1 MSNTTKTIKIKAV
14 LQFTPDEAKAES
26 QRKEDMTNLMKIEQN
41 LTMST
46 REIAELTNKEH
57 SNVMRDVRNMLEAL
71 SMDSELKACA
81 KSSTYTGKDGRSYNQ
96 YELDKDTCLT
106 LLLGYDAVARMKV
119 VKRWQE
125 LEAKAQKPMTQIEVL
140 LASVQMLADVEKRLV
155 ATEQQSKEVQG
166 AVAKHESK
174 FIDIESGLEDVKNT
188 NILDHCPTHAES
200 ITAIRDRMNKLYGLS
215 MKVVDEVM
223 RQSPLSLKPAHTVR
237 NTNPAAKGSSYFV
250 YHVKDVNK
258 VFALFA
264 SQAEMVSVGRYKHP
278 FIEGNFKMNK

>member
-1 MSNTTKTIKIKAV
+1 
-14 LQFTPDEAKAES
+14 
-26 QRKEDMTNLMKIEQN
+26 MTNFMKIEQQQ
-41 LTMST
+41 LTMTS
-46 REIAELTNKEH
+46 REIAELIEKQHSHIKVSAERLAQRGVIGTLAVREFNHNGNVYTEYLLNK
-57 SNVMRDVRNMLEAL
+57 RDSLVL
-71 SMDSELKACA
+71 
-81 KSSTYTGKDGRSYNQ
+81 
-96 YELDKDTCLT
+96 
-106 LLLGYDAVARMKV
+106 VAQNCPEFTARIV
-119 VKRWQE
+119 DRWQE

-174 FIDIESGLEDVKNT
+174 FIDIESGLEDIKNT

-200 ITAIRDRMNKLYGLS
+200 ITAIRERMNKLYGLS

-223 RQSPLSLKPAHTVR
+223 RQSPLSLKPAHTIR

>member
-1 MSNTTKTIKIKAV
+1 
-14 LQFTPDEAKAES
+14 
-26 QRKEDMTNLMKIEQN
+26 MTNLITQPTNALEFMFEGNEVRVLRDEKGEPWFVAKDVAETLGYTDTDQAIRTHCKATKTYPVNSTGQVRNVKIIPERDVYR
-41 LTMST
+41 L
-46 REIAELTNKEH
+46 
-57 SNVMRDVRNMLEAL
+57 VMRSKLEGAEKFEEWVVGEVL
-71 SMDSELKACA
+71 PAIRK
-81 KSSTYTGKDGRSYNQ
+81 TGSYSLQ
-96 YELDKDTCLT
+96 P
-106 LLLGYDAVARMKV
+106 
-119 VKRWQE
+119 
-125 LEAKAQKPMTQIEVL
+125 KPMTQIEVL

-155 ATEQQSKEVQG
+155 ATEEQSKQVQG
-166 AVAKHESK
+166 AVAA
-174 FIDIESGLEDVKNT
+174 IESDLEDVKNT

-200 ITAIRDRMNKLYGLS
+200 ITAIRERMNKLYGLS

-223 RQSPLSLKPAHTVR
+223 RQSPLSLKPAHTIR

>member
-1 MSNTTKTIKIKAV
+1 MNLIKTEEK
-14 LQFTPDEAKAES
+14 
-26 QRKEDMTNLMKIEQN
+26 
-41 LTMST
+41 LTMTS
-46 REIAELTNKEH
+46 REIAELTGKSHNH
-57 SNVMRDVRNMLEAL
+57 VMRDIRAMMEELEESPNL
-71 SMDSELKACA
+71 DSVC
-81 KSSTYTGKDGRSYNQ
+81 KSTTYTGSNGQSYNQ

-125 LEAKAQKPMTQIEVL
+125 LEAKVQKPMTQIEL
-140 LASVQMLADVEKRLV
+140 ILATAQVLADVEKRLV
-155 ATEQQSKEVQG
+155 ATEEHNKQVQG

-200 ITAIRDRMNKLYGLS
+200 ITAIRERMNKLYGLS

-223 RQSPLSLKPAHTVR
+223 RQSPLSLKPAHTIR

-278 FIEGNFKMNK
+278 FIEGKFKMSK

>member
-1 MSNTTKTIKIKAV
+1 MDLIKTEEK
-14 LQFTPDEAKAES
+14 
-26 QRKEDMTNLMKIEQN
+26 
-41 LTMST
+41 LTMTS
-46 REIAELTNKEH
+46 REIAELTGKSHNH
-57 SNVMRDVRNMLEAL
+57 VMRDIRAMMAELEGSPNL
-71 SMDSELKACA
+71 DSVC
-81 KSSTYTGKDGRSYNQ
+81 KSTTYNGSNGQSYNQ

-106 LLLGYDAVARMKV
+106 LLLGYAAVARMKV

-125 LEAKAQKPMTQIEVL
+125 LESKVQKPMTQIEVL

-155 ATEQQSKEVQG
+155 ATEQQSKQVQG
-166 AVAKHESK
+166 AVAA
-174 FIDIESGLEDVKNT
+174 IESDLEDVKNT

-200 ITAIRDRMNKLYGLS
+200 ITAIRERMNKMYGLS

-223 RQSPLSLKPAHTVR
+223 RQSPLSLKPAHTIR

-278 FIEGNFKMNK
+278 FIEGKFKMNK

>member
-1 MSNTTKTIKIKAV
+1 
-14 LQFTPDEAKAES
+14 
-26 QRKEDMTNLMKIEQN
+26 MTNLITQPTNALEFMFEGNEVRVLRDEKGEPWFIAQDVCSVLTISNSRDATSRLDDDEKGVGNVYTPGGTQELVTIN
-41 LTMST
+41 ESGLYCLTMTS
-46 REIAELTNKEH
+46 RKP
-57 SNVMRDVRNMLEAL
+57 
-71 SMDSELKACA
+71 
-81 KSSTYTGKDGRSYNQ
+81 
-96 YELDKDTCLT
+96 
-106 LLLGYDAVARMKV
+106 
-119 VKRWQE
+119 
-125 LEAKAQKPMTQIEVL
+125 EAKRFKKWVTSEVLPAIRKTGSYSLQPKPMTQIEVL
-140 LASVQMLADVEKRLV
+140 LVSVQMLADVEKRLV

-174 FIDIESGLEDVKNT
+174 FIDIESGLEDIKNT

-200 ITAIRDRMNKLYGLS
+200 ITAIRERMNKLYGLS

-223 RQSPLSLKPAHTVR
+223 RQSPLSLKPAHTIR

-278 FIEGNFKMNK
+278 FIEGKFKMSK

>member
-1 MSNTTKTIKIKAV
+1 MKT
-14 LQFTPDEAKAES
+14 
-26 QRKEDMTNLMKIEQN
+26 MTNLVKIEQS

-46 REIAELTNKEH
+46 REIAEITGKEH
-57 SNVMRDVRNMLEAL
+57 KHVMRDVRVLREQLGGMFGGSVQTWTHPQN
-71 SMDSELKACA
+71 
-81 KSSTYTGKDGRSYNQ
+81 GQQ
-96 YELDKDTCLT
+96 YEHYLLDKDTCLT

-125 LEAKAQKPMTQIEVL
+125 LESKAQKPMTQIKVL

-166 AVAKHESK
+166 AVAA
-174 FIDIESGLEDVKNT
+174 IESDLEDVKNT
-188 NILDHCPTHAES
+188 NILDYCPTHAES
-200 ITAIRDRMNKLYGLS
+200 ITVIRERMNKMYGLS

-223 RQSPLSLKPAHTVR
+223 RQSPLSLKPAHTIR

-258 VFALFA
+258 VFAMFA

-278 FIEGNFKMNK
+278 FIEGKFKMNK

>member
-1 MSNTTKTIKIKAV
+1 
-14 LQFTPDEAKAES
+14 
-26 QRKEDMTNLMKIEQN
+26 MTNLMKIEQN

-46 REIAELTNKEH
+46 REIAELTCKEH
-57 SNVMRDVRNMLEAL
+57 RNVLVDTRKMLE
-71 SMDSELKACA
+71 ELHGEEGMLTFQQ
-81 KSSTYTGKDGRSYNQ
+81 TYTNGQNGQTYPMFSLPKR
-96 YELDKDTCLT
+96 ET
-106 LLLGYDAVARMKV
+106 LILVSGYSLPMRAKIID
-119 VKRWQE
+119 RWQE
-125 LEAKAQKPMTQIEVL
+125 LEAKVQKPMTQIEL
-140 LASVQMLADVEKRLV
+140 ILATAQVLADIEKRLV
-155 ATEQQSKEVQG
+155 ATEEHNKQVQG

-188 NILDHCPTHAES
+188 NILDNCPTHAES
-200 ITAIRDRMNKLYGLS
+200 ITAIRERMNKMYGLS

-223 RQSPLSLKPAHTVR
+223 RQSPLSLKPAHTIR

-278 FIEGNFKMNK
+278 FIEGKFKMSK

>member
-1 MSNTTKTIKIKAV
+1 MKTKLQSNQTK
-14 LQFTPDEAKAES
+14 QGAKS
-26 QRKEDMTNLMKIEQN
+26 QRKEDMTNLMKIEQS

-57 SNVMRDVRNMLEAL
+57 KHVLRDVRVLRDQL
-71 SMDSELKACA
+71 SDMFGGSVQ
-81 KSSTYTGKDGRSYNQ
+81 TWTHPQNGQQ
-96 YELDKDTCLT
+96 YEHFVLDKDTCLT

-125 LEAKAQKPMTQIEVL
+125 LESKAQKPMTQIEVL

-166 AVAKHESK
+166 TVAKHESK
-174 FIDIESGLEDVKNT
+174 FLFIESDLQDVKNT

-200 ITAIRDRMNKLYGLS
+200 ITAIRSRMNKMYGLS

-223 RQSPLSLKPAHTVR
+223 RQSPLSLKPAHTIR

-278 FIEGNFKMNK
+278 FIEGKFKMSK

>member
-1 MSNTTKTIKIKAV
+1 MDLIKTEEK
-14 LQFTPDEAKAES
+14 
-26 QRKEDMTNLMKIEQN
+26 
-41 LTMST
+41 LTMTS
-46 REIAELTNKEH
+46 REIAELTGKSHNH
-57 SNVMRDVRNMLEAL
+57 VMRDIRAMMAELEGSPNL
-71 SMDSELKACA
+71 DSVC
-81 KSSTYTGKDGRSYNQ
+81 KSTTYNGSNGQSYNQ

-125 LEAKAQKPMTQIEVL
+125 LESKVQKPMTQIEVL

-155 ATEQQSKEVQG
+155 ATEQQSKQVQG
-166 AVAKHESK
+166 AVAA
-174 FIDIESGLEDVKNT
+174 IESDLEDVKNT

-200 ITAIRDRMNKLYGLS
+200 ITAIRERMNKMYGLS

-223 RQSPLSLKPAHTVR
+223 RQSPLSLKPAHTIR

-278 FIEGNFKMNK
+278 FIEGKFKMNK

>member
-1 MSNTTKTIKIKAV
+1 
-14 LQFTPDEAKAES
+14 
-26 QRKEDMTNLMKIEQN
+26 MTNLMKIEEK
-41 LTMST
+41 LTMTS
-46 REIAELTNKEH
+46 REIAELTGKSHNH
-57 SNVMRDVRNMLEAL
+57 VMRDIRTLIETLEQSPGL
-71 SMDSELKACA
+71 DSVC
-81 KSSTYTGKDGRSYNQ
+81 KSTTYTGSNGQSYNQ

-125 LEAKAQKPMTQIEVL
+125 LEAKVQKPMTQIEVL
-140 LASVQMLADVEKRLV
+140 LASVQMLADVEKRLA

-174 FIDIESGLEDVKNT
+174 FLFIESGLEDVKNT

-200 ITAIRDRMNKLYGLS
+200 ITAIRERMNKLYGLS

-223 RQSPLSLKPAHTVR
+223 RQSPLSLKPAHTIR

>member
-1 MSNTTKTIKIKAV
+1 MNLIKTEEK
-14 LQFTPDEAKAES
+14 
-26 QRKEDMTNLMKIEQN
+26 
-41 LTMST
+41 LTMTS
-46 REIAELTNKEH
+46 REIAKLTGKLHNH
-57 SNVMRDVRNMLEAL
+57 VMRDIRAMMEELEESPNL
-71 SMDSELKACA
+71 DSVC
-81 KSSTYTGKDGRSYNQ
+81 KSTTYTGSNGQSYNQ

-125 LEAKAQKPMTQIEVL
+125 LESKVQKPMTQIEVL

-166 AVAKHESK
+166 TVAKHESK
-174 FIDIESGLEDVKNT
+174 FLFIESDLEDVKNT
-188 NILDHCPTHAES
+188 NILEHCPTHAES
-200 ITAIRDRMNKLYGLS
+200 ITAIRERMNKLYGLS

-223 RQSPLSLKPAHTVR
+223 RQSPLSLKPAHTIR

-258 VFALFA
+258 VFAMFA

-278 FIEGNFKMNK
+278 FIEGKFKMNK

>member
-1 MSNTTKTIKIKAV
+1 M

-26 QRKEDMTNLMKIEQN
+26 QRKEDMTNFMKIEQN

-46 REIAELTNKEH
+46 REIAELTGKEH
-57 SNVMRDVRNMLEAL
+57 RNVLVDTRKMLE
-71 SMDSELKACA
+71 ELHGEEGMLTFQQ
-81 KSSTYTGKDGRSYNQ
+81 TYTNGQNGQTYPMFSLPKR
-96 YELDKDTCLT
+96 ET
-106 LLLGYDAVARMKV
+106 LILVSGYSLPMRAKIID
-119 VKRWQE
+119 RWQE
-125 LEAKAQKPMTQIEVL
+125 LEAKVQKPMTQIEL
-140 LASVQMLADVEKRLV
+140 ILATAQVLADVEKRLV
-155 ATEQQSKEVQG
+155 ATEEQSKQVQG
-166 AVAKHESK
+166 AVAA
-174 FIDIESGLEDVKNT
+174 IESDLEDVKNT
-188 NILDHCPTHAES
+188 NILDYCPTHAES
-200 ITAIRDRMNKLYGLS
+200 ITAIRERMNKLYGLS

-223 RQSPLSLKPAHTVR
+223 RQSPLSLKPAHTIR

>member
-1 MSNTTKTIKIKAV
+1 M

-26 QRKEDMTNLMKIEQN
+26 QRKEDMTNFMKIEQN

-46 REIAELTNKEH
+46 REIAELTGKEH
-57 SNVMRDVRNMLEAL
+57 RNVLVDTRKMLE
-71 SMDSELKACA
+71 ELHGEEGMLTFQQ
-81 KSSTYTGKDGRSYNQ
+81 TYTNGQNGQTYPMFSLPKR
-96 YELDKDTCLT
+96 ET
-106 LLLGYDAVARMKV
+106 LILVSGYSLPMRAKIID
-119 VKRWQE
+119 RWQE
-125 LEAKAQKPMTQIEVL
+125 LEAKVQKPMTQIEL
-140 LASVQMLADVEKRLV
+140 ILATAQVLADVEKRLV
-155 ATEQQSKEVQG
+155 ATEEHNKQVQG

-174 FIDIESGLEDVKNT
+174 FIDIESDLEDVKNT

-200 ITAIRDRMNKLYGLS
+200 ITAIRERMNKMYGLS

-223 RQSPLSLKPAHTVR
+223 RQSPLSLKPAHTIR

-258 VFALFA
+258 VFAMFA

-278 FIEGNFKMNK
+278 FIEGKFKMSK

>member
-1 MSNTTKTIKIKAV
+1 MS
-14 LQFTPDEAKAES
+14 
-26 QRKEDMTNLMKIEQN
+26 LMKIEEK
-41 LTMST
+41 LTMTS
-46 REIAELTNKEH
+46 REIAELTGKSHNH
-57 SNVMRDVRNMLEAL
+57 VMRDIRAMMAELERNPTL
-71 SMDSELKACA
+71 DSVC
-81 KSSTYTGKDGRSYNQ
+81 KSTTYNGSNGQSYNQ

-106 LLLGYDAVARMKV
+106 LLLGYDVVARMKV

-125 LEAKAQKPMTQIEVL
+125 LEAKVQKPMTQIEL
-140 LASVQMLADVEKRLV
+140 ILATAQVLADVEKRLV
-155 ATEQQSKEVQG
+155 ATEEQSKQVQG
-166 AVAKHESK
+166 AVAA
-174 FIDIESGLEDVKNT
+174 IESDLEDVKNT
-188 NILDHCPTHAES
+188 NILDYCPTHAES
-200 ITAIRDRMNKLYGLS
+200 ITAIRERMNKLYGLS

-223 RQSPLSLKPAHTVR
+223 RQSPLSLKPAHTIR